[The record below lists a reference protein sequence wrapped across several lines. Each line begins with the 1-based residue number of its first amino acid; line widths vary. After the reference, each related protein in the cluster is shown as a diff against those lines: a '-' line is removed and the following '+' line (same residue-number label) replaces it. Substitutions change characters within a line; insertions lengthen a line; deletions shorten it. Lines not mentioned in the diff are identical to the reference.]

1 MKVSATGRFN
11 RIAKKLPPNI
21 KMALDLAI
29 RTIMAKPETGRMKTG
44 DLAGIRVHKFK
55 VKSQLYLFSYI
66 VDVDDEQITL
76 LYFGT
81 HENFYRDH
89 KKP

>member
-21 KMALDLAI
+21 KTALDLAI
-29 RTIMAKPETGRMKTG
+29 RTIMTKPQAGRMKTG

-55 VKSQLYLFSYI
+55 VKSQLYLLSYI
-66 VDVDDEQITL
+66 VDADNGRITL

-81 HENFYRDH
+81 HE
-89 KKP
+89 K